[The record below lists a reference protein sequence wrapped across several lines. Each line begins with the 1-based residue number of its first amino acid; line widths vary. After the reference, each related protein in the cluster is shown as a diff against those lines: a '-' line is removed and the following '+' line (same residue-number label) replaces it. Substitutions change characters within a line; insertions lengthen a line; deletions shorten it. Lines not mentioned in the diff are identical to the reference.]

1 MDAEYSE
8 QYEDDTEEKLVIVGA
23 LDDNNLYIMISES
36 GKVYCDTG
44 KLGDNFEE
52 AWDNMLIPGRSPVAW
67 QFL

>member
-1 MDAEYSE
+1 
-8 QYEDDTEEKLVIVGA
+8 
-23 LDDNNLYIMISES
+23 MISES